1 MSGSRR
7 LPARLLVDLPNW
19 VGDQMMALP
28 AVDRLVEGN
37 RSGVTVLHTRPAMI
51 RLLALVFP
59 SAVVVA
65 SPRKAAP
72 LASAVNVCRGR
83 GRHDVGVTLR
93 NAARAKILISLAAR
107 WTLGSRGEGAR
118 LLLSKSCTAD
128 RGRHQIFDNDAI
140 LETLGLPAV
149 EASWRPALPIE
160 LAREGE
166 EALSEVGI
174 SGGPVVG
181 LAPATARGRAKRW
194 PASRFGRLAAAL
206 AARGLQPIVVLGP
219 GEESLA
225 RELCEASDRRL
236 PVVGP
241 RLDVA
246 GLAGVISGLSL
257 LVCND
262 SGPMHL
268 AAVFNIPTVA
278 IFGPGE
284 PSRTGPVGHHHRVL
298 YRRVE
303 CAPCVAPQCPFEHHD
318 CVRAISVG
326 EVEAAVV
333 ESLGER
339 KIAVVN
345 PS

>member
-1 MSGSRR
+1 
-7 LPARLLVDLPNW
+7 LVDLPNW

-37 RSGVTVLHTRPAMI
+37 RGGVTVLHTRPAMI

-59 SAVVVA
+59 SSVVVA
-65 SPRKAAP
+65 SPRKAVP

-93 NAARAKILISLAAR
+93 NAARAKILILLAAR

-118 LLLSKSCTAD
+118 LLLSKSCMVD
-128 RGRHQIFDNDAI
+128 RGKHQVFDNDAI

-149 EASWRPALPIE
+149 EASWRPALPLE
-160 LAREGE
+160 LAGEGE

-181 LAPATARGRAKRW
+181 LAPATARDRAKRW

-225 RELCEASDRRL
+225 SELCEASDRRL

-246 GLAGVISGLSL
+246 GLAGVISGLTM

-268 AAVFNIPTVA
+268 AAVFGIPTVA
-278 IFGPGE
+278 IFGPSE
-284 PSRTGPVGHHHRVL
+284 PSRTAPLGDGHEVL
-298 YRRVE
+298 CRDIERSPGT
-303 CAPCVAPQCPFEHHD
+303 APRCPHEHQSCMRD
-318 CVRAISVG
+318 VSVG
-326 EVEAAVV
+326 EVEAALMRVL
-333 ESLGER
+333 SR
-339 KIAVVN
+339 ARAVR
-345 PS
+345 

>member
-1 MSGSRR
+1 MSRSRR

-37 RSGVTVLHTRPAMI
+37 RNGVTVLHTRPAMI

-65 SPRKAAP
+65 SPREAVP

-83 GRHDVGVTLR
+83 GRYDVGVTLR

-118 LLLSKSCTAD
+118 LLLSKSCTVD
-128 RGRHQIFDNDAI
+128 RGKHQIFDNDEI

-160 LAREGE
+160 LSREGE
-166 EALSEVGI
+166 GALSEVGI
-174 SGGPVVG
+174 SGEAVVG
-181 LAPATARGRAKRW
+181 LAPAPARGRAKRW
-194 PASRFGRLAAAL
+194 PASRFGQLAAAL
-206 AARGLQPIVVLGP
+206 DARGLRPIVVLGP

-225 RELCEASDRRL
+225 RELCQASDRRL
-236 PVVGP
+236 PVIGP

-246 GLAGVISGLSL
+246 GLAGVISRLSL

-268 AAVFNIPTVA
+268 AAVFGIPTVA

-284 PSRTGPVGHHHRVL
+284 PFRTGPFRHHQRVL
-298 YRRVE
+298 YRKVE
-303 CAPCVAPQCPFEHHD
+303 CAPCVAPLCPFEHHE
-318 CVRAISVG
+318 CMRAISVG

-333 ESLGER
+333 ELLGER
-339 KIAVVN
+339 ENVTIN

>member
-1 MSGSRR
+1 
-7 LPARLLVDLPNW
+7 VDLPNW

-37 RSGVTVLHTRPAMI
+37 RGGVTVLHTRPAMI

-65 SPRKAAP
+65 SPRKAVP
-72 LASAVNVCRGR
+72 LASAVIVCRGR
-83 GRHDVGVTLR
+83 GRHDVGITLR

-118 LLLSKSCTAD
+118 LLLSKSCAVD

-140 LETLGLPAV
+140 LETLGLPTV
-149 EASWRPALPIE
+149 DASWRPKLPIG

-166 EALSEVGI
+166 EALGEAGI
-174 SGGPVVG
+174 FGGPVVG

-246 GLAGVISGLSL
+246 GLAGVISGLTM

-268 AAVFNIPTVA
+268 AAVFGIPTVA
-278 IFGPGE
+278 IFGPSE
-284 PSRTGPVGHHHRVL
+284 PSRTAPLGDGHEVL
-298 YRRVE
+298 CRDIE
-303 CAPCVAPQCPFEHHD
+303 CSPGTAPRCPHEHQSCMRD
-318 CVRAISVG
+318 VSVG
-326 EVEAAVV
+326 EVEAALMRVL
-333 ESLGER
+333 SR
-339 KIAVVN
+339 ARAVR
-345 PS
+345 